1 MVCHRLSSV
10 RQLVFSRQPRNQKQL
25 PTTPGF
31 IRQWPALPRF
41 GIFLT
46 VSVLPVA
53 YVEQVDRYV
62 ITRVESLP
70 GFYGVA
76 QYLGFRDEPSLDV
89 DEIVTK
95 INELEI
101 RLGHDGAELIVG
113 QLKDHSLRPTHVYVS
128 LQS

>member
-10 RQLVFSRQPRNQKQL
+10 RQLVFSCQPRNQKQL
-25 PTTPGF
+25 PTIPGF

-128 LQS
+128 CQS